1 VSVADIFILLG
12 TGAVAGFAG
21 GMLGL
26 GGAFIMTPL
35 QYLVYTNMGLSTD
48 VAIKTA
54 FGTSLLVVLTTAIS
68 AAWRHNREQAVEWR
82 VAVIMGVCSLIFAL
96 IGATLATH
104 IPGTALKITFGVIA
118 LASSIR
124 IFFATRERV
133 EAEPGNRP
141 LLWAIWAIPVGLFS
155 GLLGV
160 GGGTI
165 LVPILVIIL
174 KFKMHHAVANSLAIM
189 IFASV
194 GGIIGYI
201 INGIGVA
208 DRLSYSIGYINLT
221 SWVLLAVPAA
231 IMAQVG
237 AATTHRIPRRLLM
250 YIFVVVLLY
259 IGVRM
264 IGVFEWLGWP
274 L

>member
-26 GGAFIMTPL
+26 GGAFLMTPL

-54 FGTSLLVVLTTAIS
+54 FGTSLLVVLSTAIS
-68 AAWRHNREQAVEWR
+68 AAWRHHREQAVEWR

-96 IGATLATH
+96 VGATLATH
-104 IPGTALKITFGVIA
+104 ISGAALKITFGVIA
-118 LASSIR
+118 LVSSVR

-133 EAEPGNRP
+133 DTEPGNRP
-141 LLWAIWAIPVGLFS
+141 LLWAVWAIPVGLFS

-189 IFASV
+189 IFASI
-194 GGIIGYI
+194 GGIVGYI

-231 IMAQVG
+231 ILAQVG
-237 AATTHRIPRRLLM
+237 AAATHRMPRKLLM

-259 IGVRM
+259 IGIRM
-264 IGVFEWLGWP
+264 VGVFEWLGWP

>member
-1 VSVADIFILLG
+1 VSAVDIFILLA
-12 TGAVAGFAG
+12 TGAVAGFTG

-35 QYLVYTNMGLSTD
+35 QYFVYTNMGLSAD

-54 FGTSLLVVLTTAIS
+54 FGTSLLVVVTIAIS
-68 AAWRHNREQAVEWR
+68 AAWRHHREQAVEWR
-82 VAVIMGVCSLIFAL
+82 VAVIMGGCGMIFAL
-96 IGATLATH
+96 VGATLAAH
-104 IPGTALKITFGVIA
+104 IPGSALKIVFGVIA
-118 LASSIR
+118 IISSIR
-124 IFFATRERV
+124 MFIATRERI
-133 EAEPGNRP
+133 EAEPGNKP
-141 LLWAIWAIPVGLFS
+141 LLWAAWAIPIGLFS

-160 GGGTI
+160 GGGVLLI
-165 LVPILVIIL
+165 PVLVIIL

-189 IFASV
+189 IFTSI

-208 DRLSYSIGYINLT
+208 DRLSYSVGYINLT
-221 SWVLLAVPAA
+221 SWVLLAIPGAVL
-231 IMAQVG
+231 AQVG
-237 AATTHRIPRRLLM
+237 AAAAHRMPRQLLM

>member
-1 VSVADIFILLG
+1 VSVVDIFILLA
-12 TGAVAGFAG
+12 TGAAAGFIG

-35 QYLVYTNMGLSTD
+35 QYLVYTNMGFTPD

-68 AAWRHNREQAVEWR
+68 AAWRHHREQAVVWR
-82 VAVIMGVCSLIFAL
+82 VAFIMGGCGLIFAL
-96 IGATLATH
+96 IGATLASH

-118 LASSIR
+118 IISSIR
-124 IFFATRERV
+124 IFIATRERE
-133 EAEPGNRP
+133 EAEPENKP
-141 LLWAIWAIPVGLFS
+141 FLWAAWAIPVGFFC

-160 GGGTI
+160 GGGVLLI
-165 LVPILVIIL
+165 PILVAIL
-174 KFKMHHAVANSLAIM
+174 KFKIRHAVATSLAIM
-189 IFASV
+189 IFMSI

-208 DRLSYSIGYINLT
+208 DRLSHSIGYINLT

-231 IMAQVG
+231 VLAQIG
-237 AATTHRIPRRLLM
+237 AATAHRIPRKLLM
-250 YIFVVVLLY
+250 YIFVVVIFY
-259 IGVRM
+259 IGLRM
-264 IGVFEWLGWP
+264 MGVFEWLGWP

>member
-12 TGAVAGFAG
+12 TGTVAGFTG

-54 FGTSLLVVLTTAIS
+54 FGTSLLVVLAIAVS
-68 AAWRHNREQAVEWR
+68 AAWRHHREQAIEWR
-82 VAVIMGVCSLIFAL
+82 VATIMGVCGMIFAL
-96 IGATLATH
+96 VGATLASH
-104 IPGTALKITFGVIA
+104 IPGAALKITFGVIA
-118 LASSIR
+118 IISSVRMFI
-124 IFFATRERV
+124 ATREWV

-141 LLWAIWAIPVGLFS
+141 FLWAAWAIPIGLFS

-160 GGGTI
+160 GGGVLLI
-165 LVPILVIIL
+165 PILVIIL

-189 IFASV
+189 IFTSI
-194 GGIIGYI
+194 GGVIGYI

-221 SWVLLAVPAA
+221 SWALLAVPAA
-231 IMAQVG
+231 ILAQVG
-237 AATTHRIPRRLLM
+237 AAVTHKMPRRLLM

-264 IGVFEWLGWP
+264 IGVFEWLDWP

>member
-1 VSVADIFILLG
+1 MSAADIFILLG

-26 GGAFIMTPL
+26 GGAFIMTPF
-35 QYLVYTNMGLSTD
+35 QFLVYTNMGLSTD

-68 AAWRHNREQAVEWR
+68 AAWRHHREQAVEWR
-82 VAVIMGVCSLIFAL
+82 VAFIMGICGLVFAL
-96 IGATLATH
+96 VGATLAAH
-104 IPGTALKITFGVIA
+104 IPGTGLKITFGIIA
-118 LASSIR
+118 IISGIR
-124 IFFATRERV
+124 MFFTTREKV
-133 EAEPGNRP
+133 DTEPGNRP
-141 LLWAIWAIPVGLFS
+141 LLWAFWAIPVGLFS

-165 LVPILVIIL
+165 LVPILAIIL
-174 KFKMHHAVANSLAIM
+174 KFKMHHAIANSLAIM
-189 IFASV
+189 IFASI

-201 INGIGVA
+201 VNGIGVA

-221 SWVLLAVPAA
+221 SWILLAVPAA
-231 IMAQVG
+231 ILAQVG
-237 AATTHRIPRRLLM
+237 AAATHKMPRKLLM
-250 YIFVVVLLY
+250 YIFVIVLLY